1 MRGPS
6 LAPHAGS
13 PLGSRLLWSP
23 GDALSFLGG
32 IAPIRRMFGLPRA
45 GGCLVCTLRLAPPAV
60 GSRGRQQ
67 QRGGSARSWCWGGII
82 NSGVKIAEGLGDGAA
97 SCVFR
102 GLCVCVCVSGVAPF
116 ALGWGTGHGE
126 GTASREQVE
135 RAALRVPI
143 PSGHRQPCSG
153 AGSSGPQGSTGRSPK
168 PRCHSR
174 VPRGSLVPHPP
185 RRGAAA
191 PGRGSPCGH
200 RWEAAIRA
208 G

>member
-6 LAPHAGS
+6 LAPRAGS

-60 GSRGRQQ
+60 GSWGRQQ
-67 QRGGSARSWCWGGII
+67 QRGGSARSWCWAGII
-82 NSGVKIAEGLGDGAA
+82 NSGVKIAEGSGDGAG

-153 AGSSGPQGSTGRSPK
+153 AGSSGPPGSTGRSPK

-174 VPRGSLVPHPP
+174 VPRGSPVPHPP
-185 RRGAAA
+185 R
-191 PGRGSPCGH
+191 
-200 RWEAAIRA
+200 
-208 G
+208 